1 MSELMAKRQ
10 LVLAIFPDEPAAD
23 SAAVALK
30 ESGIAHGDAIGI
42 MVIDDHGKLKQHK
55 VGARSVGKG
64 AAVGCVIA
72 VVGTAVLGPAI
83 LVGAGVGALH
93 HKHVGMSDADKA
105 RLAEELS
112 SGKAAV
118 GVMAELDQAS
128 AVADRLTELGGQAQ
142 QHELSDEALEAAEA
156 TEPAAV

>member
-1 MSELMAKRQ
+1 MAKRQ

-23 SAAVALK
+23 AAAAALK
-30 ESGIAHGDAIGI
+30 ESGIAHSDAIGI
-42 MVIDDHGKLKQHK
+42 LVIDDHGKLKQEK

-64 AAVGCVIA
+64 VAVGGVIA

-93 HKHVGMSDADKA
+93 HKHVGLSDADKA
-105 RLAEELS
+105 RLAEELT

-118 GVMAELDQAS
+118 GVMAELDQAA
-128 AVADRLTELGGQAQ
+128 AVSDRLTQLGGQAE
-142 QHELSDEALEAAEA
+142 QHEISDEAVQAAEA
-156 TEPAAV
+156 TEKAAV

>member
-1 MSELMAKRQ
+1 MAKRQ

-30 ESGIAHGDAIGI
+30 DSGIAHSDAIGI
-42 MVIDDHGKLKQHK
+42 LVLNEDGKLKQEK

-64 AAVGCVIA
+64 AAIGGVIG
-72 VVGTAVLGPAI
+72 VVGTAVLGPAV

-93 HKHVGMSDADKA
+93 HKHVGLSDADKT
-105 RLAEELS
+105 RLTEELT

-118 GVMAELDQAS
+118 GVMAEFDQVP
-128 AVADRLTELGGQAQ
+128 AVSGQLTQLGGQPQ
-142 QHELSDEALEAAEA
+142 QHEISDEALQAAEA
-156 TEPAAV
+156 TETAAV

>member
-1 MSELMAKRQ
+1 MAKRQ

-23 SAAVALK
+23 SAAVDLK

-42 MVIDDHGKLKQHK
+42 LVLNDHGKLKQHK

-64 AAVGCVIA
+64 AAVGGVIA

-93 HKHVGMSDADKA
+93 HKHVGLSDSDKA
-105 RLAEELS
+105 HLAEELS

-118 GVMAELDQAS
+118 GVMAELDQES
-128 AVADRLTELGGQAQ
+128 AVTDYLTAHGGQTEQ
-142 QHELSDEALEAAEA
+142 YEISDEALEAAEA
-156 TEPAAV
+156 TETAV

>member
-1 MSELMAKRQ
+1 MAKRQ

-42 MVIDDHGKLKQHK
+42 LVLDDHGKLNQEK

-64 AAVGCVIA
+64 AAIGGVIG
-72 VVGTAVLGPAI
+72 VLGTAVLGPAI
-83 LVGAGVGALH
+83 LVGMGVGALH
-93 HKHVGMSDADKA
+93 HKHVGLSDDDKA
-105 RLAEELS
+105 RLTEELT

-118 GVMAELDQAS
+118 GVMAEFDQVPGVS
-128 AVADRLTELGGQAQ
+128 DLLTQHGGETQH
-142 QHELSDEALEAAEA
+142 HELSDEALEAAVA
-156 TEPAAV
+156 KDTAAV

>member
-1 MSELMAKRQ
+1 MAKRQ

-23 SAAVALK
+23 SAAAALK
-30 ESGIAHGDAIGI
+30 ESGIAHSDAVGI
-42 MVIDDHGKLKQHK
+42 LVIDDNGKLKQEK

-64 AAVGCVIA
+64 AAIGGVIA

-93 HKHVGMSDADKA
+93 HKHVGLSDADKE
-105 RLAEELS
+105 RLMQELT

-118 GVMAELDQAS
+118 GVMAELDQVS
-128 AVADRLTELGGQAQ
+128 AVSDYLTNAGGQAE
-142 QHELSDEALEAAEA
+142 QHELSDEALEAADAPE
-156 TEPAAV
+156 TAAV

>member
-1 MSELMAKRQ
+1 MAKRQ

-23 SAAVALK
+23 SAAAELK
-30 ESGIAHGDAIGI
+30 ASGIAHSDAIGI
-42 MVIDDHGKLKQHK
+42 LVLDDDGKLKQHK

-64 AAVGCVIA
+64 AAIGGVIA

-93 HKHVGMSDADKA
+93 HKHVGLSDAEKA
-105 RLAEELS
+105 HLAEELS

-118 GVMAELDQAS
+118 GVMAELDQAT
-128 AVADRLTELGGQAQ
+128 VVTDFLTQHGGQAQ
-142 QHELSDEALEAAEA
+142 QYEISDEALEAAEA
-156 TEPAAV
+156 TETAV

>member
-1 MSELMAKRQ
+1 MAKRQ

-23 SAAVALK
+23 SAAVDLK

-42 MVIDDHGKLKQHK
+42 LALNDQGKLKQHK

-64 AAVGCVIA
+64 AAVGGVIA

-93 HKHVGMSDADKA
+93 HKHVGLSDSDKA
-105 RLAEELS
+105 HLAEELS

-118 GVMAELDQAS
+118 GVMAELDQAPGVTDYLS
-128 AVADRLTELGGQAQ
+128 QHGGQAE
-142 QHELSDEALEAAEA
+142 HYEISDEALEAAEA
-156 TEPAAV
+156 TETAV

>member
-1 MSELMAKRQ
+1 MAKRE
-10 LVLAIFPDEPAAD
+10 LVLAVFPDEPAAD
-23 SAAVALK
+23 AAALALK
-30 ESGIAHGDAIGI
+30 DSGVAHGDAIGI
-42 MVIDDHGKLKQHK
+42 LAIDDHGKLKQHK

-64 AAVGCVIA
+64 AAIGGVVA

-118 GVMAELDQAS
+118 GVMAEYDQAS
-128 AVADRLTELGGQAQ
+128 AVSARLSELGGESEQY
-142 QHELSDEALEAAEA
+142 EISDEALEAAEA

>member
-1 MSELMAKRQ
+1 MAKRQ
-10 LVLAIFPDEPAAD
+10 LVLAVFPDEPTAD
-23 SAAVALK
+23 NAAVELK

-42 MVIDDHGKLKQHK
+42 LVLNEHGKLKQHK

-64 AAVGCVIA
+64 AAIGGVVA

-93 HKHVGMSDADKA
+93 HKHVGMSDDDKA

-118 GVMAELDQAS
+118 GVMAEHEQVAPVTDYLTQA
-128 AVADRLTELGGQAQ
+128 GGQTQA
-142 QHELSDEALEAAEA
+142 HELSDEALEAAEA
-156 TEPAAV
+156 TETAAV

>member
-1 MSELMAKRQ
+1 MAKRQ

-23 SAAVALK
+23 AAAAALK
-30 ESGIAHGDAIGI
+30 DSGIAHSDAIGI
-42 MVIDDHGKLKQHK
+42 LVLNDDGKLKQQK

-64 AAVGCVIA
+64 AAIGGVMA

-93 HKHVGMSDADKA
+93 HKHVGLSDADKA
-105 RLAEELS
+105 RLADELS

-118 GVMAELDQAS
+118 GVMAEYDQVTPVS
-128 AVADRLTELGGQAQ
+128 DYLTQRGGQTE
-142 QHELSDEALEAAEA
+142 QHEISDEALEAAEA
-156 TEPAAV
+156 TETTV

>member
-1 MSELMAKRQ
+1 MAKRQ

-23 SAAVALK
+23 AAAAALK
-30 ESGIAHGDAIGI
+30 ESSIAHSDAIGI
-42 MVIDDHGKLKQHK
+42 LVIDDHGKLKQDK

-64 AAVGCVIA
+64 AAVGGVIA

-93 HKHVGMSDADKA
+93 HKHVGLSDADKA
-105 RLAEELS
+105 RLTEELT

-118 GVMAELDQAS
+118 GVMAELDQAPAVS
-128 AVADRLTELGGQAQ
+128 ARLTQLGGQTEQ
-142 QHELSDEALEAAEA
+142 LEISDEALQAAEPTEAA
-156 TEPAAV
+156 V

>member
-1 MSELMAKRQ
+1 MAKRQ
-10 LVLAIFPDEPAAD
+10 LVLAVFPDEPAAD
-23 SAAVALK
+23 TAALALK

-42 MVIDDHGKLKQHK
+42 LVIDDHGKLKQHK

-64 AAVGCVIA
+64 AAIGGVVA
-72 VVGTAVLGPAI
+72 VVGVAVLGPAI

-93 HKHVGMSDADKA
+93 HKHVGLSDADKA

-118 GVMAELDQAS
+118 GVMAENDQAS
-128 AVADRLTELGGQAQ
+128 AVSTRLTELGGQS
-142 QHELSDEALEAAEA
+142 EEYEISDEALEAAEA